1 MIQQAIRPKT
11 AAPPPLSDQ
20 DTITQTPRVPEA
32 APIVPTTEINRS
44 EAIETLS
51 SPELIPLE
59 TRSADSTALLRHDAT
74 VNRPEVMRHVAQQL
88 ADAARQMPDRPVEL
102 ALNPEELG
110 RVRLTFTATDGGIHV
125 AVMAER
131 GETMDLL
138 RRHIETLAQ
147 EFREMGYKDV
157 NFEFSRDGQNGAGHD
172 ESSAENSADH
182 DGATVES
189 QTLAPVQL
197 SLEPSSGLDL
207 RL

>member
-1 MIQQAIRPKT
+1 
-11 AAPPPLSDQ
+11 
-20 DTITQTPRVPEA
+20 
-32 APIVPTTEINRS
+32 
-44 EAIETLS
+44 
-51 SPELIPLE
+51 
-59 TRSADSTALLRHDAT
+59 
-74 VNRPEVMRHVAQQL
+74 
-88 ADAARQMPDRPVEL
+88 MPDRPVEL

-157 NFEFSRDGQNGAGHD
+157 KFEFSRNGQND
-172 ESSAENSADH
+172 EQNKDSDAQNNADSDAISAQA
-182 DGATVES
+182 

-197 SLEPSSGLDL
+197 SLEPTVGLDL

>member
-1 MIQQAIRPKT
+1 MATMGRLAPAIGTTT
-11 AAPPPLSDQ
+11 AEALEPLS
-20 DTITQTPRVPEA
+20 T
-32 APIVPTTEINRS
+32 
-44 EAIETLS
+44 
-51 SPELIPLE
+51 PELMPFE
-59 TRSADSTALLRHDAT
+59 MKNVDSPVALRHDAT
-74 VNRPEVMRHVAQQL
+74 INRPEVMRHVAQQL
-88 ADAARQMPDRPVEL
+88 ADVARQMPDRPVEL

-157 NFEFSRDGQNGAGHD
+157 NFEFSHNGQKDAQNDESDGQND
-172 ESSAENSADH
+172 ADS
-182 DGATVES
+182 DATPAQT
-189 QTLAPVQL
+189 QTLVPVQL
-197 SLEPSSGLDL
+197 SLEPPAGLDL